1 MNKRSVLRSI
11 AATFNNILVIILIF
25 CGYCAADQPSA
36 RFFLMGSGTLHL
48 KNLRNEKE
56 ARIDL
61 LNRDGSFNE
70 RGFNEADRVFGFPTE
85 EKGEHI
91 SPRLLFMLSFFA
103 DQVAPGRM
111 ITIESGYRS
120 PDYNHKIREKGAN
133 AAKTSTHIDGMA
145 LDFWLEGIDGKELW
159 EMIRA
164 KNCCGVGHYGGKT
177 IHLDAGRPRY
187 WEAATSG
194 TRSEQPDNN
203 RHILLST
210 DFDRYRHG
218 EKIKLSLS
226 GISTF
231 GFGVRPTVHLY
242 SPAVA
247 DKLIPALQIKT
258 RNETGCIMIRDYK
271 SSRFLYI
278 TLPQELPD
286 GRYKVK
292 IEFCE
297 KPFPQMPSEVSS
309 NEIELIR

>member
-1 MNKRSVLRSI
+1 MNKKI
-11 AATFNNILVIILIF
+11 ATLSMFAAFLNIVALCY
-25 CGYCAADQPSA
+25 CGQCGAVQPSN
-36 RFFLMGSGTLHL
+36 RFFLMGSGSLHL
-48 KNLRNEKE
+48 KNLRNERETK
-56 ARIDL
+56 IHL

-70 RGFNEADRVFGFPTE
+70 KSFDKADWVFGFPTT

-91 SPRLLFMLSFFA
+91 SPRLLFMLSYFC
-103 DQVAPGRM
+103 DKVASGKM

-120 PDYNHKIREKGAN
+120 PDYNNDIRKKGAN
-133 AAKTSTHIDGMA
+133 AAKTSAHIDGMA
-145 LDFWLEGIDGKELW
+145 LDFWIEDVDGKGLW
-159 EMIRA
+159 ELVRA
-164 KNCCGVGHYGGKT
+164 KNCCGVGHYGGKS

-194 TRSEQPDNN
+194 TKSEKPDDN
-203 RHILLST
+203 RHIFLST
-210 DFDRYRHG
+210 DFDRYTTG
-218 EKIKLSLS
+218 EEIRLSLS

-231 GFGVRPTVHLY
+231 GFGVRPTVQVY
-242 SPAVA
+242 NPVDVEKPIASV
-247 DKLIPALQIKT
+247 QIKN

-278 TLPQELPD
+278 SLPHGLSN

-297 KPFPQMPSEVSS
+297 KPFPQMPLEVSS